1 MKVYPVDLMRL
12 YLTRRNLDAIAGIDL
27 AGIKPFY
34 SATIKLGDGQDFDDK
49 VRAIDFPVK
58 REGAYLVMVRG
69 DDRYASGILLVSP
82 LELQVLE
89 EADSGRVRVTVRDA
103 RTKAL
108 VPKVQVK
115 VIGSGNGSFFSGETD
130 LRGVF
135 VAEGVRG
142 QVTAVARKGSNQYAF
157 HRGTTPVGPPPA
169 APNAPGQGQAAEAIG
184 PRRPTCAERPG
195 PELFEPD
202 ATAPAAGGA
211 LQGAG
216 QWREGEVGVLIDRP
230 AMDGR
235 FSCRRR
241 LRPPI
246 RIVPAKGKA
255 NRSTPS
261 STPPVSIAR
270 ANQCAKGAGRSTA
283 GRASEWLPR
292 VDIGGLMLPTRD
304 SRRADESRCTDDS
317 RRDGCSNS
325 DDARRRPAL
334 RDRSPIARAAG

>member
-1 MKVYPVDLMRL
+1 MADRFSDAAGAVKSLTRKELKLPEISVVRPAPPTVAAAGVGLRDPGAGPRRGKAPGQETAGTKLDYCNIATADVKVYPVDLMRL

-34 SATIKLGDGQDFDDK
+34 SATIKLGDGQDFDEK
-49 VRAIDFPVK
+49 ARSIDVPVK
-58 REGAYLVMVRG
+58 CEGAYLVMVRG

-169 APNAPGQGQAAEAIG
+169 APNAPGQGQAQKPSDAPSDLRENVRG
-184 PRRPTCAERPG
+184 QNSSNQMRQLQRLEERYK
-195 PELFEPD
+195 
-202 ATAPAAGGA
+202 
-211 LQGAG
+211 G
-216 QWREGEVGVLIDRP
+216 QDNGVK
-230 AMDGR
+230 
-235 FSCRRR
+235 
-241 LRPPI
+241 
-246 RIVPAKGKA
+246 AKSA
-255 NRSTPS
+255 Y
-261 STPPVSIAR
+261 
-270 ANQCAKGAGRSTA
+270 
-283 GRASEWLPR
+283 
-292 VDIGGLMLPTRD
+292 
-304 SRRADESRCTDDS
+304 
-317 RRDGCSNS
+317 
-325 DDARRRPAL
+325 
-334 RDRSPIARAAG
+334 